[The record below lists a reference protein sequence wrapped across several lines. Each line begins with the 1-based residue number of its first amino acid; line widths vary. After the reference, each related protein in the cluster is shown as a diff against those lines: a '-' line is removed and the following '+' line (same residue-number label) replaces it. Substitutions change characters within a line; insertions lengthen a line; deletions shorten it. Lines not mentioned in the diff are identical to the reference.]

1 MLAIIRSL
9 YQNVKCCVKYN
20 NVISDFFI
28 CKSGLFQGEVLSPI
42 LFSMYVNDCEMQLI
56 SDNCPYINIQM
67 LNIFLIMYADDMV
80 LLAEKPEGLQKMINS
95 LFNYT
100 QNWNL
105 TVNTNKTKIVVFR
118 NGGKLRDNEKWYFNG
133 CKLDVVNEFIY
144 LGVLFFYNGKFA
156 RTQKRFAEQGR
167 KALFPILNVCRNNFF
182 NIETMLSVFDTYINS
197 ILSHGSEVWGFHSGH
212 DVEKVHIQFCKR
224 LLGVKKGT
232 CNEFVYSEL
241 GRFPLQVTRKLRIF
255 KYWIKLRNTTNC
267 ILRGIYEE
275 MSQYNDNWLINI
287 RQELYS
293 LGLNYI
299 WNLSY
304 VDDSI
309 YVIIKQ
315 RMLDNFKQL
324 CYSKT
329 KTTPKGLLY
338 LLN

>member
-1 MLAIIRSL
+1 M
-9 YQNVKCCVKYN
+9 
-20 NVISDFFI
+20 
-28 CKSGLFQGEVLSPI
+28 
-42 LFSMYVNDCEMQLI
+42 
-56 SDNCPYINIQM
+56 CP
-67 LNIFLIMYADDMV
+67 
-80 LLAEKPEGLQKMINS
+80 
-95 LFNYT
+95 
-100 QNWNL
+100 
-105 TVNTNKTKIVVFR
+105 
-118 NGGKLRDNEKWYFNG
+118 
-133 CKLDVVNEFIY
+133 LDVVNEFIY

-167 KALFPILNVCRNNFF
+167 KALFSILNVCRNNFF

-197 ILSHGSEVWGFHSGH
+197 ILSYGSEVWGFHSGH
-212 DVEKVHIQFCKR
+212 DFEKVHIQFCKR

-241 GRFPLQVTRKLRIF
+241 GRFPRQVTRKLRIF
-255 KYWIKLRNTTNC
+255 KYWIKLRNTTHC

-338 LLN
+338 QHLLNEFKLQTYLRLPMEMRYIKEICKIRICAHKLNIESGRYRNIERSERICTLCNANVIEDEYHFIIECPQYKDLRCKYIKNYYYKHPSVYRFIQLLTTSNNKEFKNLGKYLVQANTIRDRLM